1 MRTKYFLTALALP
14 AVFAACTSDELDTL
28 NSKEEMKNRIELQN
42 VSFGTNGVSTRLAQ
56 GDNFNQLLFE
66 SNDGMGACLIDA
78 PNATWGTEEA
88 DHIKWYNLNTDR
100 IQTNYRYNYAEGTWT
115 SQANLVEGNYMFYMP
130 YGIGQSRGAILANLP
145 TTQALAKDVNG
156 EYSTFGD
163 VIAQSV
169 KSGAPLVAGYKF
181 LKEGDSNT
189 KLDLTLQHLYAY
201 PKITL
206 TNVLGK
212 DVEISQ
218 IVLTMGD
225 GQTFTVKAPFKYA
238 SAANQTA
245 YTEADQNGNSF
256 VDCFFD
262 AATATEG
269 KNGQWSEG
277 EISNTEA
284 KTTASLLGSASEGGT
299 SEQITIK
306 VPDNKMTIKKDEAF
320 SFYAVIP
327 AADYK
332 TNQLKVSLYTTD
344 GKSSETTLGKCVINP
359 GKRYP
364 VEEYNADGV
373 IETKGQLLS
382 GAIQSLTDKGGV
394 AVSSNEALLA
404 AIRDFEPTAEKKEL
418 EIRVVG
424 ENVSIN
430 NLIAN
435 MLRDKRTGISSSEIK
450 FLNDVVIDAA
460 GNLEATTNFTV
471 VFQGNVTMKG
481 ANTIGENI
489 TFTSGKTITVAADAN
504 VTLGGTTTGVLVNN
518 NGTLNVPAA
527 LELGSVKNAGTLNLK
542 QALTATVENTGT
554 ITATT
559 ANASIVGD
567 VTNKSIFNV
576 EKGATYAQGTGTFTN
591 VKDATLNNSGTITT
605 IAASQIII
613 NHGTIENNAN
623 ATLTANQSGSINN
636 NIVNN
641 SGKLTFHKNEGNI
654 YVKTFSTATT
664 VTAIGNKAGN
674 IYNDAEG
681 TVIFANANQNVWKT
695 LTGNQVW
702 PADAPANYNAVIYK
716 NATVTVTAA
725 ESIGGESKL
734 AAVKFIG
741 GNLTVTGASAKVLSL
756 PKAID
761 IEGTVTFTG
770 VKDGANA
777 AAIECKESTM
787 TIAKGA
793 TLNLK
798 GGEALTVAGDATNGL
813 TINNYGNVET
823 NVAVSEV
830 VNSSI
835 GVWAN
840 GGTTVNAT
848 NWTGTTATP
857 KS

>member
-78 PNATWGTEEA
+78 PNAAWGTEEA

-206 TNVLGK
+206 TNVLGT

-218 IVLTMGD
+218 IVLTAGD
-225 GQTFTVKAPFKYA
+225 GRKFTVKAPFKYA

-245 YTEADQNGNSF
+245 YDEAGQSGDSF

-262 AATATEG
+262 AATATDG
-269 KNGQWSEG
+269 KNGKWSEG

-284 KTTASLLGSASEGGT
+284 KTTASLLGDASEEGGT
-299 SEQITIK
+299 SGQITIK
-306 VPDNKMTIKKDEAF
+306 VPDNKMAIKNGEAF

-332 TNQLKVSLYTTD
+332 TYQLKVSLYTTD
-344 GKSSETTLGKCVINP
+344 GKSSEITLNGCVINP

-364 VEEYNADGV
+364 VEEYDANGV
-373 IETKGQLLS
+373 IATKGKLLS
-382 GAIQSLTDKGGV
+382 GVIQKLTDEGGV

-404 AIRDFEPTAEKKEL
+404 AIRDFEPTNEKREL
-418 EIRVVG
+418 NIRVVG
-424 ENVSIN
+424 EDVSIN
-430 NLIAN
+430 DLIAN
-435 MLRDKRTGISSSEIK
+435 MLRDKTTSVTSSKIN

-460 GNLEATTNFTV
+460 GNLETTTNFTV
-471 VFQGNVTMKG
+471 EFQGNVTLKG
-481 ANTIGENI
+481 TNTIGENI

-641 SGKLTFHKNEGNI
+641 SGKLTFYRNEGTIN
-654 YVKTFSTATT
+654 VKTFTANTT
-664 VTAIGNKAGN
+664 VSNAGAKAGN

-681 TVIFANANQNVWKT
+681 TVAFANANQNVWKT
-695 LTGNQVW
+695 LTGKQVL
-702 PADAPANYNAVIYK
+702 PAVTPANYNAVIYN

-725 ESIGGESKL
+725 ESADDESKL

-798 GGEALTVAGDATNGL
+798 GGEALTVAGDAATGL

-840 GGTTVNAT
+840 GGTTNAT

>member
-78 PNATWGTEEA
+78 PNAVWGTEET

-206 TNVLGK
+206 TNVLGR

-218 IVLTMGD
+218 IVLTVGD
-225 GQTFTVKAPFKYA
+225 GQSFTVKAPFKYA
-238 SAANQTA
+238 TGSQTA
-245 YTEADQNGNSF
+245 YIEADRAGDSF

-262 AATATEG
+262 AATATDG
-269 KNGQWSEG
+269 KNGKWSEG
-277 EISNTEA
+277 EISNTDA
-284 KTTASLLGSASEGGT
+284 KKTASLLGSASEGGT

-306 VPDNKMTIKKDEAF
+306 VPDNKMAIKNGEAF

-332 TNQLKVSLYTTD
+332 TKQLKVSLYTTD
-344 GKSSETTLGKCVINP
+344 GKSSEITLGGCVINP

-364 VEEYNADGV
+364 IEEYDANGV
-373 IETKGQLLS
+373 IASKGKLLS
-382 GAIQSLTDKGGV
+382 GVIQKLTDEGGV

-404 AIRDFEPTAEKKEL
+404 AIRDFEPTNEKREL
-418 EIRVVG
+418 NIRVVG
-424 ENVSIN
+424 EDVSIN
-430 NLIAN
+430 DLIAN
-435 MLRDKRTGISSSEIK
+435 MLRDKTTSVTSSKIN

-460 GNLEATTNFTV
+460 GNLETTTEFTV
-471 VFQGNVTMKG
+471 EFQGNVTMKG
-481 ANTIGENI
+481 ANTIGKNI

-504 VTLGGTTTGVLVNN
+504 VTLDGTMTGVIVNN

-542 QALTATVENTGT
+542 QVLTATVENTGT

-559 ANASIVGD
+559 ANASIVGN

-576 EKGATYAQGTGTFTN
+576 EKGATYVQGNGTFTN
-591 VKDATLNNSGTITT
+591 VKDATLNNSGTITAT
-605 IAASQIII
+605 SASQFII
-613 NHGTIENNAN
+613 NNGTIENNAN
-623 ATLTANQSGSINN
+623 ATLTADQDGSINN

-654 YVKTFSTATT
+654 YVKTFSTET
-664 VTAIGNKAGN
+664 VVSTASTKVGN

-681 TVIFANANQNVWKT
+681 KVTFTGANQNVWKT
-695 LTGNQVW
+695 LTEKQAW
-702 PADAPANYNAVIYK
+702 PTETPANYNAVIYN

-725 ESIGGESKL
+725 ENIGDESKL

-741 GNLTVTGASAKVLSL
+741 GNLTVTGASNKVLSL
-756 PKAID
+756 PTAID
-761 IEGTVTFTG
+761 IEGTVTFKG

-777 AAIECKESTM
+777 AAIECKASTI
-787 TIAKGA
+787 TIAKTA
-793 TLNLK
+793 TLNLM
-798 GGEALTVAGDATNGL
+798 GGEALTVTGDAATGL

-823 NVAVSEV
+823 SVEVSNVVST
-830 VNSSI
+830 SI

-840 GGTTVNAT
+840 GGAVNAT
-848 NWTGTTATP
+848 NWTGTKATA